1 MSAESNISSNSIF
14 ATKKVQI
21 KKLGTKRYIC
31 DTYSNDIMKKSTI
44 SLTLLAAAAL
54 FFVATRN
61 SADLTDTATIAAQG
75 DSMHGAWELN
85 FEQAQARA
93 KAENKPMLLDFT
105 GSDWCG
111 WCIRLDKEVFSQPEF
126 KAYAAESLVLVEL
139 DFPRGKEQSAEIK
152 AQNKA
157 LAKKYSIRGYPTIVL
172 LTAEGELI
180 ERTGYQRGGAANY
193 IAHIK
198 EILAGG

>member
-1 MSAESNISSNSIF
+1 
-14 ATKKVQI
+14 
-21 KKLGTKRYIC
+21 
-31 DTYSNDIMKKSTI
+31 MKKSTI
-44 SLTLLAAAAL
+44 SLTLLAATAL
-54 FFVATRN
+54 FFVATRT
-61 SADLTDTATIAAQG
+61 SVGLTDTATSGEQG
-75 DSMHGAWELN
+75 DSTHGTTWELN
-85 FEQAQARA
+85 FEQAQVRA

-126 KAYAAESLVLVEL
+126 KAYAANSLVLVEL
-139 DFPRGKEQSAEIK
+139 DFPRAKKQSAEIK

-157 LAKKYSIRGYPTIVL
+157 LAKKYSIRGYPTILL

-193 IAHIK
+193 VAHIK

>member
-1 MSAESNISSNSIF
+1 
-14 ATKKVQI
+14 
-21 KKLGTKRYIC
+21 
-31 DTYSNDIMKKSTI
+31 MKKSII
-44 SLTLLAAAAL
+44 SLTLLAASAL
-54 FFVATRN
+54 FFVATRT
-61 SADLTDTATIAAQG
+61 SADLTDTATSAEQG

-139 DFPRGKEQSAEIK
+139 DFPRGKKQSAEIK

-193 IAHIK
+193 VAHIK